1 MQRKMFVI
9 KLISGDNNLILT
21 IDYTELSHNRAC
33 WLSSN
38 PIFIKVEPD
47 KDCKLL
53 FIGKVNSSLTLEDIY
68 NLSGLFQSII
78 GKTLVWDIIGN
89 RLNQEDLQDLDA
101 YLIM

>member
-1 MQRKMFVI
+1 MQRKIFII
-9 KLISGDNNLILT
+9 KLINGDNNLILT

-38 PIFIKVEPD
+38 PVPIKVEPD
-47 KDCKLL
+47 KNCKLL
-53 FIGKVNSSLTLEDIY
+53 FIGKENSSLTLEDIY

-89 RLNQEDLQDLDA
+89 RLNQEDSQDLDG

>member
-1 MQRKMFVI
+1 MQRKIFII
-9 KLISGDNNLILT
+9 KLISGDSNLILT
-21 IDYTELSHNRAC
+21 IDYTELSHNRTC

-38 PIFIKVEPD
+38 PILIRVEPG

-53 FIGKVNSSLTLEDIY
+53 FIGKENSSLTLEDIY

-89 RLNQEDLQDLDA
+89 CLNQEDSQDLDG